1 MEPRDSL
8 ITYENPIEINVQN
21 DAAKLAT
28 VVGNKKKATIPA
40 FESKPS
46 TEDIL
51 NAILPPREWD
61 HDGKHYIQYVSNAPA
76 SRDDVA
82 QLQKLLDERLLA
94 RQARFILYIQISYLC
109 RESGIDPIREELHS
123 QCYDEIIRQ
132 VTIDC
137 PERGFLNPI
146 FQYYKI
152 ERSSFDES
160 KR

>member
-1 MEPRDSL
+1 MSNEPRDSL
-8 ITYENPIEINVQN
+8 ISYENPIEINLQN
-21 DAAKLAT
+21 DPAKLAT
-28 VVGNKKKATIPA
+28 VIGNRKKATIPA

-94 RQARFILYIQISYLC
+94 RQARFL
-109 RESGIDPIREELHS
+109 D
-123 QCYDEIIRQ
+123 
-132 VTIDC
+132 
-137 PERGFLNPI
+137 
-146 FQYYKI
+146 YY
-152 ERSSFDES
+152 
-160 KR
+160 

>member
-1 MEPRDSL
+1 MSNEPRDSL
-8 ITYENPIEINVQN
+8 ISYENPIEINLQN
-21 DAAKLAT
+21 DPAKLAT
-28 VVGNKKKATIPA
+28 VIGNRKKATIPA

-94 RQARFILYIQISYLC
+94 RQARFI
-109 RESGIDPIREELHS
+109 G
-123 QCYDEIIRQ
+123 
-132 VTIDC
+132 
-137 PERGFLNPI
+137 
-146 FQYYKI
+146 
-152 ERSSFDES
+152 
-160 KR
+160 